1 MPPLPEQLA
10 SFMAFMTAPDHAD
23 LRKLSGLGNAFS
35 TEQIL
40 RGERAE
46 RRRPSGE
53 NLATQV
59 MLRAMS
65 ACEVSMAT
73 LVQLMDAA
81 VGPSRK
87 IPRRRCVARAPRRAL
102 AAPSAVRIAHGPK
115 DAYRHTLASA
125 TVAFTSARWVDWVT
139 VVMEGDG
146 HGDVARAMDVR
157 NNRIGARIGAEA
169 ESWNEMN
176 AAVLQA
182 VQAGGVAVEDEDR
195 ITWLPR
201 ERWRDR
207 WY

>member
-1 MPPLPEQLA
+1 
-10 SFMAFMTAPDHAD
+10 
-23 LRKLSGLGNAFS
+23 
-35 TEQIL
+35 
-40 RGERAE
+40 
-46 RRRPSGE
+46 
-53 NLATQV
+53 
-59 MLRAMS
+59 
-65 ACEVSMAT
+65 
-73 LVQLMDAA
+73 MDAA

-87 IPRRRCVARAPRRAL
+87 IPRRRWLRRVLLLAMLLAL
-102 AAPSAVRIAHGPK
+102 YPAFVFGTVYWATSHSDLPGGRHGPK

-125 TVAFTSARWVDWVT
+125 TVAFTGSARWVDWVT

-201 ERWRDR
+201 ELWRDR